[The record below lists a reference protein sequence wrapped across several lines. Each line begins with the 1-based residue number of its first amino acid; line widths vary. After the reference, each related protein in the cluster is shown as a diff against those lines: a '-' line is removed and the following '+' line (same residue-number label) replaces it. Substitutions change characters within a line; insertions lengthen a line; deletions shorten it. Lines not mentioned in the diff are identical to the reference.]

1 MAVDVVA
8 DLTVHSREP
17 LSFLLVGVPPRRAGH
32 PEPAAHRRNHLRMS
46 GAGSVAGLPAPE
58 HIVEDHHVA
67 LYAATALIGVAG
79 IALSRQRIRAETGL
93 VRARSVAE
101 AMQRALLRP
110 FPRRIGP
117 VRAAGSYEAGEGGTL
132 VGARPH
138 AHVNALVR
146 GVRFPGPATGTA
158 TRSVAGPVTGSG
170 GRPAVCRS
178 AAPARSR

>member
-1 MAVDVVA
+1 M
-8 DLTVHSREP
+8 
-17 LSFLLVGVPPRRAGH
+17 
-32 PEPAAHRRNHLRMS
+32 
-46 GAGSVAGLPAPE
+46 
-58 HIVEDHHVA
+58 EDHHVA